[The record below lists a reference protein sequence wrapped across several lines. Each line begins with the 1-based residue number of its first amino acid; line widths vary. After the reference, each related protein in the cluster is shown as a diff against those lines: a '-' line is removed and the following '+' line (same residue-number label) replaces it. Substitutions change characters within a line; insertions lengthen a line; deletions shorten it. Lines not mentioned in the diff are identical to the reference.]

1 MAHHLTFEDRLQI
14 EVLLRAGHSKK
25 EIAQLIGCSL
35 ATIYNDLH
43 RGMTTYITTDLVY
56 YAGYS
61 AQRAHDLVSR
71 RRSKC
76 GRALSLGHDYDLAY
90 FIQYCLVYLKW
101 SPSAISAWLR
111 SHQDVFTVSPCRST
125 IENWIRAGYLGGV
138 SLRPV
143 KKRIR
148 TYKQPKMVVPLDRSI
163 RSRPHE
169 ADIRMPGHW
178 ELDTV
183 VGSNAKKA
191 SSVNSK
197 SCLLVATE
205 RSSRFE
211 IIRKLPDRSSA
222 SVAKALHDMLQ
233 TEPSFRPL
241 SITSDNGT
249 EFRSEACFAAVPCS
263 WYFADPYRSSQRG
276 SNENANRLIRRWF
289 PKGSTFDA
297 VSPARIQEL
306 QRWMNELP
314 RKIHGFRTAAQVA
327 QEERPKSD
335 RLRQCAHLAS
345 PV

>member
-35 ATIYNDLH
+35 ATIYNDLQ
-43 RGMTTYITTDLVY
+43 RGMTTYITKELIY
-56 YAGYS
+56 YTGYS

-71 RRSKC
+71 RRSHC
-76 GRALSLGHDYDLAY
+76 GRAISLGHDYDLAY

-101 SPSAISAWLR
+101 SPSAISSWLR

-163 RSRPHE
+163 HVRPHD

-191 SSVNSK
+191 SSGNSK

-222 SVAKALHDMLQ
+222 SVARALHDMLY
-233 TEPSFRPL
+233 TEPFFRPL

-263 WYFADPYRSSQRG
+263 WYFCDPYRSSQRG

-289 PKGSTFDA
+289 PKGSSFDQ
-297 VSPARIQEL
+297 VTPARIREL
-306 QRWMNELP
+306 QHWINALP
-314 RKIHGFRTAAQVA
+314 RKIHGFRTAFQVA
-327 QEERPKSD
+327 QEQRPKLI

-345 PV
+345 PD